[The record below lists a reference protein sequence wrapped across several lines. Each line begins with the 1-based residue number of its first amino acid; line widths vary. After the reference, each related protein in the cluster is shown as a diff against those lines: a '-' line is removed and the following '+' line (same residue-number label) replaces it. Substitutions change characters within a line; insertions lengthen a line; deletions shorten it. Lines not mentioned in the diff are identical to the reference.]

1 MYAYAPNP
9 VEWVDPRGLAKDKG
23 GKGKNNSAANTKRK
37 QPCPKNVC
45 EGKDPAA
52 TAKSWQGRNP
62 YYGVDSYQNVVVK
75 EGTVLYTLYPHGD
88 EPGNYLARSS
98 DMLKAGTARGYNDAV
113 QVAHKENWR
122 NEKVRNMRNE
132 LHSFVLTKDTCI
144 AKGTAKENW
153 HLGEG
158 GGTQFFIENSDK
170 KNLKSSFNVKYRR

>member
-1 MYAYAPNP
+1 MCMPMPNP
-9 VEWVDPRGLAKDKG
+9 VEWVDLRGLAKDKG

-88 EPGNYLARSS
+88 
-98 DMLKAGTARGYNDAV
+98 V
-113 QVAHKENWR
+113 V
-122 NEKVRNMRNE
+122 V
-132 LHSFVLTKDTCI
+132 
-144 AKGTAKENW
+144 
-153 HLGEG
+153 
-158 GGTQFFIENSDK
+158 
-170 KNLKSSFNVKYRR
+170 